1 MRVAIL
7 TDTHHGGKN
16 DNVSFASYQRRF
28 YRDTFFPLL
37 EREKITTVLHLGD
50 VFDRRK
56 YCNHHSLHLAKEMFF
71 DPAYEMGLKIHMLVG
86 NHDAYYK
93 NDNFVNTPSLV
104 LGEYDNITIY
114 PSLPEVIN
122 LDGADILMI
131 PWIAPNHYA
140 EALEIIKTAKADIA
154 MGHLEVNGHEIMPGY
169 LCEHGLDA
177 SLFQRY
183 ERVFCGHY
191 HGQQD
196 NGHVRYLGAPYEIT
210 WNDYNTAKGF
220 HIYDTST
227 REFEFYQNPNHLF
240 KKIFYDDTKDDD
252 PLDMDLSNFCDSYVK
267 IFVIQKT
274 DFYAFDKFVDRCYN
288 EGNFFELKIVED
300 FSDLDPNSI
309 ADEELEDVEDTLT
322 LLEKY
327 VGEIDSKLLDKNKLN
342 RLLKGLYVEANEV
355 E

>member
-1 MRVAIL
+1 MRVAII
-7 TDTHHGGKN
+7 TDTHYGGKN
-16 DNVSFASYQRRF
+16 DNLSFAAYQARF
-28 YRDTFFPLL
+28 YEGTFFPIL
-37 EREKITTVLHLGD
+37 ERENISTVLHLGD

-56 YCNHHSLHLAKEMFF
+56 YSNYNSLHLAKEMFF
-71 DPAYEMGLKIHMLVG
+71 EPAKDYDVHMLVG

-93 NDNFVNTPSLV
+93 NTNDINSVSLT

-114 PSLPEVIN
+114 PNLPEVVT
-122 LDGADILMI
+122 LDGADILLI
-131 PWIAPNHYA
+131 PWIAPAHYA
-140 EALEIIKTAKADIA
+140 EAIEIIKTAKADIA
-154 MGHLEVNGHEIMPGY
+154 MGHLEVNGHEIMPGL

-177 SLFQRY
+177 SLFTKY

-210 WNDYNTAKGF
+210 WNDYDTAKGF
-220 HIYDTST
+220 HIYDTDT
-227 REFEFYQNPNHLF
+227 RELEFFQNPNHLF
-240 KKIFYDDTKDDD
+240 KKIFYDDTKDDS
-252 PLDMDLSNFCDSYVK
+252 PLDMDLSDFCDSYVK
-267 IFVIQKT
+267 IFVVQKT
-274 DFYAFDKFVDRCYN
+274 DFYAFDKFVDKCYD

-342 RLLKGLYVEANEV
+342 RLLKGLYVEAQEV